1 MKNTFFKL
9 FLCCGIALPYT
20 AWAQTPSTAPAEQ
33 TPHTK
38 KAAKKAKV
46 LRASKADAKA
56 VENKKAESAGLES
69 VVVSAQRRAE
79 NSQSVPLSIQHIDGK
94 TLANAGYTALTDLQ
108 YLAPGVQ
115 YDPTQG
121 AAFQIRGVGSESF
134 DFSNAKSVSVV
145 VDDVVMDAQRANGMI
160 GMVDINNVDI
170 LMGPQGTLFGMNST
184 SGVIAVTTGK
194 PVLNKLTARGSAS
207 YGEHNERILNAT
219 LNVPLGQKAAFRI
232 SGFDN
237 AQDGFGRNVVLNKLV
252 GSTNEYG
259 TRGKFY
265 VEPTDNLDITLQGD
279 YAHHWDSSVR
289 TPVGGQTP
297 EVTSAL
303 NSLGVYPGPKNADTA
318 DPMYG
323 TIVSQEYGA
332 ALKIHAKLGENDL
345 NFISAWRG
353 STYGNNTPVDL
364 VPLDVYAYYP
374 YNYGHLSTQKFSDEI
389 RFSSPKGKHVE
400 WLVGGFFNRLD
411 ARQTQYQWG
420 TAGAPLY
427 VNGQPS
433 PTLYNN
439 SGATGQSGNT
449 SLFESRNE
457 SLAAF
462 GQLKFNIS
470 KHFDIAISGRYTH
483 DKNSQGLSFINSDAQ
498 AITGYNPTFIPTK
511 GGPVYPWGQ
520 MSGQNFSGRI
530 SPEYHFNPNV
540 MAYFTFSTGYK
551 PAGIAFVGNVYDP
564 YHKETVRSYEA
575 GLKSEWMHHKL
586 RLNMDVFRED
596 FTNFQATVLTPVPAG
611 NGTTILTSAIGNA
624 GGLVSQGVE
633 GNVAYKPIP
642 DLTFSGSVSFTDA
655 HFTDYQPKPTVSYTN
670 TRLTNSPV
678 WSANAYVDYHHDLTP
693 SLGVQAHLDYA
704 YRGTTWTVTGQPNYS
719 KVPAYSLV
727 NLRVSLLPLNK
738 RLQVGLY
745 VRNMFNQYF
754 STGYQLYGSAGY
766 LHYTSPDARR
776 TIGGFINFS
785 Y

>member
-1 MKNTFFKL
+1 MKNTFFKI
-9 FLCCGIALPYT
+9 FLSCGIALPYT

-289 TPVGGQTP
+289 TPVGGQTA

-389 RFSSPKGKHVE
+389 RFSSPKGKHIE

-433 PTLYNN
+433 PILYNN

-449 SLFESRNE
+449 SLFQSRNE

>member
-1 MKNTFFKL
+1 M
-9 FLCCGIALPYT
+9 
-20 AWAQTPSTAPAEQ
+20 PAEQ
-33 TPHTK
+33 AAQNK
-38 KAAKKAKV
+38 KSAKKTKV
-46 LRASKADAKA
+46 LHASKADTKA
-56 VENKKAESAGLES
+56 LESRHADHSGLES
-69 VVVSAQRRAE
+69 VVVTAQRRSE
-79 NSQSVPLSIQHIDGK
+79 NSQNVPISIQHIDGK

-160 GMVDINNVDI
+160 GMMDINNVDI
-170 LMGPQGTLFGMNST
+170 MMGPQGTLFGMNST
-184 SGVIAVTTGK
+184 SGVISVTTGK
-194 PVLNKLTARGSAS
+194 PELNKLTARGSAS

-219 LNVPLGQKAAFRI
+219 VNVPLGDKAAFRL
-232 SGFDN
+232 SAFDN
-237 AQDGFGRNVVLNKLV
+237 AQDGFGRNVILNKLV

-259 TRGKFY
+259 VRGKFY

-289 TPVGGQTP
+289 TPVGGQTAA
-297 EVTSAL
+297 VTSEL
-303 NSLGVYPGPKNADTA
+303 NSLGIYPNAKNADTA

-323 TIVSQEYGA
+323 SIVSQEYGA

-353 STYGNNTPVDL
+353 STYDNNTPVDL

-374 YNYGHLSTQKFSDEI
+374 YNYGQLSTQKFSDEI
-389 RFSSPKGKHVE
+389 RFSSPKGKFVE
-400 WLVGGFFNRLD
+400 WLAGGFFNRLD

-427 VNGQPS
+427 VDGQPAQ
-433 PTLYNN
+433 TLYNN
-439 SGATGQSGNT
+439 EGATGQSGNT
-449 SLFESRNE
+449 SLFQSRNE

-470 KHFDIAISGRYTH
+470 RHFDIAISGRYTH
-483 DKNSQGLSFINSDAQ
+483 DKNSQGLSFINSNVQ
-498 AITGYNPTFIPTK
+498 AITGYNPTLIPTHDA
-511 GGPVYPWGQ
+511 PVYSWGQ
-520 MSGQNFSGRI
+520 VSGQNFSGRI

-564 YHKETVRSYEA
+564 YHKETVKSYEV
-575 GLKSEWMHHKL
+575 GMKSEWMHHKL
-586 RLNMDVFRED
+586 RVNMDVFRED

-642 DLTFSGSVSFTDA
+642 DLTLSGSVSFTDA

-670 TRLTNSPV
+670 TRLTNAPV
-678 WSANAYVDYHHDLTP
+678 WSANAFIDYHHDLTP
-693 SLGVQAHLDYA
+693 KLGMQAHLDYA
-704 YRGTTWTVTGQPNYS
+704 YRGTVWTVTGQPEYS

-754 STGYQLYGSAGY
+754 STGYQLYGTAGY